1 MITLKI
7 FVLVYSSGSQTGGK
21 LPVSGNVRFSGGN
34 AEPKTQCCSIAGVEN
49 LRPAWTFDMAHSSQ
63 NVSTS
68 GAVLRSVDK
77 FCHLG
82 STVYNTSSMKSERD
96 VRKDKA
102 ATMFGQLRSRDW
114 SNGQS
119 LHPS

>member
-1 MITLKI
+1 
-7 FVLVYSSGSQTGGK
+7 
-21 LPVSGNVRFSGGN
+21 
-34 AEPKTQCCSIAGVEN
+34 
-49 LRPAWTFDMAHSSQ
+49 MAHSSLK
-63 NVSTS
+63 VSIS
-68 GAVLRSVDK
+68 GAVLQAVDE

-102 ATMFGQLRSRDW
+102 ATTFGQLRSRDW